1 MKKNII
7 QRAVSLLLALVCILG
22 VLPLSAF
29 AAGGLSSAPSSI
41 TQRSSDYMKIGGR
54 SVRYKAAS
62 SVINNVGLPY
72 VFDEQV
78 DVPGFGPTRALC
90 AYQRGTLG
98 PAANGQTW
106 NFKEEVDHPSLRVL
120 LTFIYAHT
128 YGDFTDAGNAVASER
143 WNAYWSDIWFLVAQA
158 MSWYYEHGILKDVDS
173 DREGFIDQAAEEL
186 VAALKLYHDTYGQSS
201 FIKDWSKVDIH
212 TIIDSSDGGV
222 TGNSAYDYVS
232 AGVNEV
238 LEHPEYYKSYHL
250 WIYEWDKSQPWMLA
264 GQSGVPMQRLLIAV
278 PDDRPEQ
285 ATVKLTV
292 KKLEAGTGR
301 PIPGVTFKVEG
312 IDGNGGLSVTRETGA
327 DGTFTLTAEAD
338 DLTAGQYKITEV
350 AVPEG
355 YVAQTESQLV
365 TVLPNGS
372 ANNVFTF
379 YNELTTTTTTP
390 GTGSIRKVNADNP
403 TEGIPGAVIRITSV
417 KLDEGGSYFGEFV
430 TKEGGYILKEDLD
443 FSTLPTGSYLAEE
456 ITPPEGFILSSDVSK
471 LKQPF
476 VWDGKTDVSLVF
488 ENSAKVRVQ
497 LKKVDESGQPL
508 AGAIFVVLRDGQ
520 VIATEETQ
528 ADGTITVSNV
538 TEGYHEFR
546 EVSAPAGFDCDR
558 SPVGVHV
565 NAEDLQ
571 GEQTI
576 TVTKANHHKRS
587 LTIAKRNTET
597 GEPVPNTS
605 FHVRGVNL
613 GYENDVVTGANGK
626 ATLSNMPSGCY
637 EITETDVP
645 APYLLDTNN
654 RKTVWID
661 ATKDQDVVVDFVNST
676 RPGLRLLKIDQQ
688 TGEPLSG
695 VLFRVAEVNGGYDE
709 QHFTN
714 AEGLIVLEG
723 LAPGAYTVREVKP
736 KNGWVAD
743 DTVHTIYLEEN
754 KTTTLELSNLR
765 KPDLFIKKVDSITG
779 SPIEGVKFQIWR
791 GSDDTQ
797 SGEYNDLGTFYT
809 DAGGQIH
816 LERVETG
823 WYKIKEL
830 ESAPGF
836 TIKQPDT
843 QEVYL
848 AAGKDHTVTFL
859 L

>member
-1 MKKNII
+1 MKNKIVN
-7 QRAVSLLLALVCILG
+7 RALSLLLALVCILG

-29 AAGGLSSAPSSI
+29 AAEGLGSAPGSI
-41 TQRSSDYMKIGGR
+41 TQKSSAYMTIGGK

-62 SVINNVGLPY
+62 STINNVGLPY
-72 VFDEQV
+72 VFNEQV
-78 DVPGFGPTRALC
+78 DVPGFGATRALC
-90 AYQRGTLG
+90 AYQKGTLG

-379 YNELTTTTTTP
+379 
-390 GTGSIRKVNADNP
+390 
-403 TEGIPGAVIRITSV
+403 
-417 KLDEGGSYFGEFV
+417 
-430 TKEGGYILKEDLD
+430 
-443 FSTLPTGSYLAEE
+443 
-456 ITPPEGFILSSDVSK
+456 
-471 LKQPF
+471 
-476 VWDGKTDVSLVF
+476 
-488 ENSAKVRVQ
+488 
-497 LKKVDESGQPL
+497 
-508 AGAIFVVLRDGQ
+508 
-520 VIATEETQ
+520 
-528 ADGTITVSNV
+528 
-538 TEGYHEFR
+538 
-546 EVSAPAGFDCDR
+546 
-558 SPVGVHV
+558 
-565 NAEDLQ
+565 
-571 GEQTI
+571 
-576 TVTKANHHKRS
+576 
-587 LTIAKRNTET
+587 
-597 GEPVPNTS
+597 
-605 FHVRGVNL
+605 
-613 GYENDVVTGANGK
+613 
-626 ATLSNMPSGCY
+626 
-637 EITETDVP
+637 
-645 APYLLDTNN
+645 
-654 RKTVWID
+654 
-661 ATKDQDVVVDFVNST
+661 
-676 RPGLRLLKIDQQ
+676 
-688 TGEPLSG
+688 
-695 VLFRVAEVNGGYDE
+695 
-709 QHFTN
+709 
-714 AEGLIVLEG
+714 
-723 LAPGAYTVREVKP
+723 
-736 KNGWVAD
+736 
-743 DTVHTIYLEEN
+743 
-754 KTTTLELSNLR
+754 
-765 KPDLFIKKVDSITG
+765 
-779 SPIEGVKFQIWR
+779 
-791 GSDDTQ
+791 
-797 SGEYNDLGTFYT
+797 
-809 DAGGQIH
+809 
-816 LERVETG
+816 
-823 WYKIKEL
+823 
-830 ESAPGF
+830 
-836 TIKQPDT
+836 
-843 QEVYL
+843 
-848 AAGKDHTVTFL
+848 
-859 L
+859 

>member
-1 MKKNII
+1 MSRFVI
-7 QRAVSLLLALVCILG
+7 ILG
-22 VLPLSAF
+22 GVPVS
-29 AAGGLSSAPSSI
+29 PI
-41 TQRSSDYMKIGGR
+41 
-54 SVRYKAAS
+54 AS
-62 SVINNVGLPY
+62 SSSVAVPVHSSLPY

-106 NFKEEVDHPSLRVL
+106 NFKEDVDHPSLRVL

-292 KKLEAGTGR
+292 KKLETGTGR

-355 YVAQTESQLV
+355 YVAQTGSQLV
-365 TVLPNGS
+365 TVLPNSS
-372 ANNVFTF
+372 AANTFSF
-379 YNELTTTTTTP
+379 YNEP
-390 GTGSIRKVNADNP
+390 SGGGGGGEGSIRKVNADDP

-443 FSTLPTGSYLAEE
+443 LSTLPTGSYLAEE

-520 VIATEETQ
+520 VIATEETG

-576 TVTKANHHKRS
+576 VVTKVNHHKRS
-587 LTIAKRNTET
+587 LTITKRNTET
-597 GEPVPNTS
+597 GAPVPNTS

-613 GYENDVVTGANGK
+613 GYENDVVTGADGK

-661 ATKDQDVVVDFVNST
+661 AAKDQDVVVDFVNST

-688 TGEPLSG
+688 TGGPLSG
-695 VLFRVAEVNGGYDE
+695 VLFRIAEVNGGYDE

-843 QEVYL
+843 QEIYL
-848 AAGKDHTVTFL
+848 TAGKDHTVTFL